1 MRAYTSS
8 KGIPSES
15 KTVLFRAAVGVYMY
29 AYTPIT
35 MYVLQL
41 QFCRGFHDSGSE
53 RETFE
58 LLVADM
64 GVECNTGN
72 HQILRPIALAVFAIY
87 GVLIPLSFAY
97 KSAQQRAAL
106 DLSLAVCAVSETSE
120 MWEEW

>member
-1 MRAYTSS
+1 M
-8 KGIPSES
+8 
-15 KTVLFRAAVGVYMY
+15 FRAAVGVYMY

>member
-1 MRAYTSS
+1 
-8 KGIPSES
+8 
-15 KTVLFRAAVGVYMY
+15 
-29 AYTPIT
+29 